1 MKLWIIGLL
10 IFSMI
15 MLKFGAVGFAQQEPQ
30 FTQYMFNNASINPGA
45 VGSLP
50 VLTATALARQ
60 QWIDLKDENGNR
72 VAPETYLISIES
84 PVRILKGGL
93 GITIM
98 QDKIGFEKN
107 FSIRLAYGYQ
117 MQLGAGQLG
126 IGIQGNFMNKSIDLS
141 KLYGVDPNDPLLTNN
156 NLQSSFFTDIG
167 VGAYYRVPDTYFVGL
182 SAINVLENSKPIGKG
197 AETISYQL
205 KRTYFLT
212 GGYEIPVNKEKSLVV
227 IPSFLLKTDIAGI
240 QCDLTGTL
248 RYHNKFWG
256 GLTYR
261 VKGEPAA
268 MVGVILNNFQVGY
281 GYDLPTNKLGTL
293 GSHEIMLRY
302 SFKIIEKQK
311 PRMSYRNTRFL

>member
-1 MKLWIIGLL
+1 ML
-10 IFSMI
+10 IF
-15 MLKFGAVGFAQQEPQ
+15 GTVGFAQQEPQ
-30 FTQYMFNNASINPGA
+30 FTHYMFNNTSINPGA

-93 GITIM
+93 GITVM
-98 QDKIGFEKN
+98 QDKIGYEKN

-141 KLYGVDPNDPLLTNN
+141 KLYGVDPNDPRLTDN
-156 NLQSSFFTDIG
+156 NLESSFFTDIG
-167 VGAYYRVPDTYFVGL
+167 VGAYYRVPDKFYAGL
-182 SAINVLENSKPIGKG
+182 SSINVLENSKPIGKG
-197 AETISYQL
+197 SETIAYQL

-212 GGYEIPVNKEKSLVV
+212 GGYEIPVNKEKNLVL

-268 MVGVILNNFQVGY
+268 MIGVILNNFQVGY

-302 SFKIIEKQK
+302 SFKIIEKRK